1 MASTQYQAP
10 SVSVQERDRIKN
22 TEQSSHVDTSETTK
36 RVVSVTGA
44 ESNDLLDL
52 LSDQYTARILEAL
65 SVEPRPA
72 RELATVCDMSRP
84 TVYRRL
90 DRLQE
95 HGLVSTDDALDPD
108 GHHRKVFATALEQV
122 TIELTDVDPAIH
134 LVLHDNKRETGALPN
149 SISAD

>member
-1 MASTQYQAP
+1 MASTQHQSP
-10 SVSVQERDRIKN
+10 PVPVQKGDRIGN
-22 TEQSSHVDTSETTK
+22 TEQSRQVDTSETTK
-36 RVVSVTGA
+36 RVVSVTDA

-72 RELATVCDMSRP
+72 RELASICDMSRP

-95 HGLVSTDDALDPD
+95 HGLASTDEDLDPD
-108 GHHRKVFATALEQV
+108 GHHRKVFATSLERV
-122 TIELTDVDPAIH
+122 TVELVDNDPTVH
-134 LVLHDNKRETGALPN
+134 LVLHDSNRENGPSPT
-149 SISAD
+149 SV